1 MYRSHSSNHANNY
14 RSPSLLR
21 LKEMSTSPET
31 PQRRWVFRLGLLL
44 VLVVLV
50 LVGSDLE
57 FSKNTVAAPS
67 TITSTTPAQSSTP
80 STTTTST
87 TTTLVAPVT
96 APLAINQRAHGCGFA
111 MQVGSATTVPVRA
124 VGHCTVLE
132 IGDSIGSD
140 LGWGLARELSST
152 PSLRLVLKDKSSSG
166 LAASWYYNW
175 PRQLRAM
182 LAHQHPDLVI
192 VCVGGDDEQGIRY
205 NGRSYNFNTP
215 PWRARY
221 ASLIQQMDTMAT
233 KAGSYVLWVGL
244 PIMEPTLYRAGIAAI
259 NSLGQSVAATVPGV
273 TFLSSWGRFANSQG
287 HYRGSASVN
296 HVTSALRA
304 SDGIHFTVVGENV
317 FATFVAQKI
326 AEVYHVHLRLA
337 QPAFITN

>member
-1 MYRSHSSNHANNY
+1 
-14 RSPSLLR
+14 
-21 LKEMSTSPET
+21 MSTSPET

-44 VLVVLV
+44 VLVALV
-50 LVGSDLE
+50 LVGSELE
-57 FSKNTVAAPS
+57 FSKNNVAAPS
-67 TITSTTPAQSSTP
+67 VTT
-80 STTTTST
+80 STTTTQSSTSSTTSTTTAT

-96 APLAINQRAHGCGFA
+96 TPLAINVRAHGCGFA
-111 MQVGSATTVPVRA
+111 MQSGPTATSTPAVSVPVRA

-152 PSLRLVLKDKSSSG
+152 PALRLVQKDKSSSG
-166 LAASWYYNW
+166 LAASWYYDW
-175 PRQLRAM
+175 PRQLKAM
-182 LAHQHPDLVI
+182 LARQHPDLVI

-221 ASLIQQMDTMAT
+221 ADLIRQMDTMAT

-244 PIMEPTLYRAGIAAI
+244 PIMEPTIYRAGIAAI
-259 NSLGQSVAATVPGV
+259 NSLYRSVAATVPGV
-273 TFLSSWGRFANSQG
+273 TYLPSWGLFANAQG

-296 HVTSALRA
+296 HVTAALRA
-304 SDGIHFTVVGENV
+304 NDGIHFTLVGENV
-317 FATFVAQKI
+317 FATFVAQHI
-326 AEVYHVHLRLA
+326 AEIYHVRLPLA